1 MSKSKGKNK
10 QKPAE
15 QKGQPAKK
23 KGMKKRWNGAHL
35 TAAFLIGAM
44 LGFILGFDPTS
55 EEGESTDAYGRSPD
69 HPHYEHRHP

>member
-1 MSKSKGKNK
+1 MSKKRNKSK
-10 QKPAE
+10 QTE

-44 LGFILGFDPTS
+44 LGFVLGFQPTTGEGG
-55 EEGESTDAYGRSPD
+55 EETDAYGRSPSDSHYQHD
-69 HPHYEHRHP
+69 HP